1 MGYSFDSRVRYSETG
16 EDGKLTL
23 PALLDYF
30 QDCCTFQTDS
40 IRQGIRELRARN
52 RFWVLS
58 SWQVI
63 ILRYP
68 EQGERIITTTFPYKL
83 QGFTGLR
90 NFSMESG
97 SGERLAVAN
106 SQFALLSTETGLPVR
121 MTEEDLR
128 GYVLD
133 EKLDMDYAQ
142 RKIDVPEQME
152 KKEPFVIQAHHL
164 DANHHVNNCQ
174 YVRMAL
180 DYAPK
185 GMRFGS
191 MRAEYKKQGRLGD
204 VFVPETGRDKDRYVV
219 NLADPD
225 GRPYAV
231 VELAGILE
239 NGRNQAE

>member
-40 IRQGIRELRARN
+40 IQQGIRELRLRK
-52 RFWVLS
+52 RFWVLGA
-58 SWQVI
+58 WQVLI
-63 ILRYP
+63 RRFP
-68 EQGERIITTTFPYKL
+68 CQGERIVTTTYPYKL

-90 NFSMESG
+90 CFSMDTGE
-97 SGERLAVAN
+97 GERLAVAN
-106 SQFALLSTETGLPVR
+106 SQFALLNTETGLPVR
-121 MTEEDLR
+121 LTVEDLR

-133 EKLDMDYAQ
+133 EKLEMENLP
-142 RKIDVPEQME
+142 RKINLPEKME
-152 KKEPFVIQAHHL
+152 KRETFVIQTHHL

-180 DYAPK
+180 DYVPE
-185 GMRFGS
+185 GMQIGS

-204 VFVPETGRDKDRYVV
+204 LFVPAVGRHGDQTIVS
-219 NLADPD
+219 LSDPE
-225 GRPYAV
+225 GNPYAV
-231 VELAGILE
+231 VELTGVQKRE
-239 NGRNQAE
+239 